1 MPQRIYQWGTW
12 ASIAALTAG
21 STPQSG
27 DVANITLQNQIC
39 PLIYDGVNLVWR
51 AQYRFYAT
59 IADLSALAGLYGGDP
74 VYLVDSGQSATWDSV
89 HFVWVWSP
97 LQIAPYTSTVAP
109 SATVDFSA
117 SGGFGTYTYAITTNV
132 STASINSSTGV
143 YTAGTGSAG
152 TDIITVT
159 DQANHSKTAS
169 VIVT

>member
-1 MPQRIYQWGTW
+1 
-12 ASIAALTAG
+12 
-21 STPQSG
+21 
-27 DVANITLQNQIC
+27 
-39 PLIYDGVNLVWR
+39 
-51 AQYRFYAT
+51 
-59 IADLSALAGLYGGDP
+59 
-74 VYLVDSGQSATWDSV
+74 
-89 HFVWVWSP
+89 
-97 LQIAPYTSTVAP
+97 
-109 SATVDFSA
+109 VDFSA